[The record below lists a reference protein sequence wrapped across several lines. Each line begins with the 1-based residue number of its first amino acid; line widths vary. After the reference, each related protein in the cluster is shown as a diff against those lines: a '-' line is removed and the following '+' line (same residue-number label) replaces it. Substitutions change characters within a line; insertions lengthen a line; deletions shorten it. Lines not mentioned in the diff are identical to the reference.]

1 MYSTSDYIVHEDF
14 DNATQRNDIG
24 LVRLN
29 SKLVF
34 DDNTKPIALAEDG
47 FDNSALRSNIALVR
61 LNESLTFNDKV
72 QAIALSDEEL
82 GAGVEVTVSGWGHTS
97 DDDNSDM
104 YDVLRYVK
112 VNTID
117 NSRCQEVYGND
128 VILPEMVCTDNGV
141 PAKGPCSGDGG
152 DPVVVDVDGNP
163 VLVAIF
169 SFVSNLGCE
178 SALPAGYTRTAYYKD
193 WIKEISGI

>member
-34 DDNTKPIALAEDG
+34 GDNTKPIALAEDG

-97 DDDNSDM
+97 DGTTS
-104 YDVLRYVK
+104 
-112 VNTID
+112 
-117 NSRCQEVYGND
+117 QEN
-128 VILPEMVCTDNGV
+128 N
-141 PAKGPCSGDGG
+141 
-152 DPVVVDVDGNP
+152 
-163 VLVAIF
+163 F
-169 SFVSNLGCE
+169 SITKF
-178 SALPAGYTRTAYYKD
+178 
-193 WIKEISGI
+193 